1 MTTSTGTLK
10 GRTPE
15 YSLLNFGGRKV
26 RAAFWRLDAPGKAGK
41 DRPRPILFFNGIG
54 ANIELMEPMAEW
66 FPDREIVTF
75 DMPGVG
81 LSPTGLLPYRPWMI
95 ARFSCQVLDHY
106 GIDVADVMGV
116 SWGGGMA
123 QQFAFQH
130 PRRTGRLLLAATS
143 AGMLMVPGDPA
154 VLASMASP
162 RRYMDKDYMLENF
175 AKLYGG
181 DTKGKSGHALRLKP
195 PSIMGYMQQLTCM
208 IGWTSAWFLPFL
220 RAPTLIMMG
229 DADKIVPVA
238 NGHILKA
245 LAANAELYIV
255 PGGGHLFLVSQ
266 AEKVAPVMKEFF
278 DRGEVWAGGADVPAS
293 KAAASKSG
301 QTARAK
307 APRARKPANRNA
319 LATA

>member
-1 MTTSTGTLK
+1 MSKPQGRVPEYTQLK
-10 GRTPE
+10 LGGRT
-15 YSLLNFGGRKV
+15 V
-26 RAAFWRLDAPGKAGK
+26 RAAHWPVNLPGKAGK

-81 LSPTGLLPYRPWMI
+81 LSPTGMLPYRPWMI
-95 ARFSCQVLDHY
+95 ARFTCQVLDHY
-106 GIDVADVMGV
+106 GMDVVDVMGV

-130 PRRTGRLLLAATS
+130 PRRTGKLLLAATS

-195 PSIMGYMQQLTCM
+195 PSIMGYLQQLTCM

-238 NGHILKA
+238 NGHILKS
-245 LAANAELYIV
+245 LAANAELHIV
-255 PGGGHLFLVSQ
+255 EGGGHLFLVSQ
-266 AEKVAPVMKEFF
+266 AEKVAPIMKAFF
-278 DRGEVWAGGADVPAS
+278 DRGEVWADGASDAPARPAQAKPV
-293 KAAASKSG
+293 KATRS
-301 QTARAK
+301 
-307 APRARKPANRNA
+307 RKPRTGDA